1 MPSSFERKIES
12 MYGIL
17 RAVALASPVAIG
29 ALVALNALSASRPL
43 ALGGMSLV
51 VAATALAAAI
61 IEDRH
66 AGIGAR

>member
-1 MPSSFERKIES
+1 

-17 RAVALASPVAIG
+17 RAVGVASPVAIG
-29 ALVALNALSASRPL
+29 ALVALNALGASRAL
-43 ALGGMSLV
+43 ALGVMSLV

-66 AGIGAR
+66 EGIGAR